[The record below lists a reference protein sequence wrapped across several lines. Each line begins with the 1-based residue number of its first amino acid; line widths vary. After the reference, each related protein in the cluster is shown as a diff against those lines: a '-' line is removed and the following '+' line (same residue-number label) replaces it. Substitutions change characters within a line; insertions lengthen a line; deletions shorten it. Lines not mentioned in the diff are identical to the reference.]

1 MSTFLVLAASGN
13 VGSALST
20 LLEQAGHTVRRATSR
35 VAGAGQV
42 HLDLVSGEGLADAL
56 TGVDGAFLLSPPG
69 YVNQD
74 VLLGRVIEE
83 AKSRGVRKLV
93 LMTAMGVDA
102 DPSAP
107 LRKAELH
114 LEASGLAWN
123 VIRPNWFM
131 QNFHTFWLHGITHAN
146 AVQLPTGTAKGSFI
160 DARDIAAVAA
170 ALLQQSELEGQAFDL
185 TGGESLD
192 HNEVATLL
200 SRELGRVIGYED
212 IPPDAMRGGLLAAGL
227 PPAYAENLLVILEYF
242 KLGYAARITD
252 AVARI
257 TGTAPRTFAAYVH
270 DYRDAYALAAV

>member
-1 MSTFLVLAASGN
+1 MSTFLVLAANGN
-13 VGSALST
+13 VGSTLST
-20 LLEQAGHTVRRATSR
+20 LLEQASHTVRRATSR
-35 VAGAGQV
+35 TAGAGQV
-42 HLDLVSGEGLADAL
+42 HVDLVSGDGLAEAL
-56 TGVDGAFLLSPPG
+56 TGADGAFLLSPPG
-69 YVNQD
+69 HVNQD
-74 VLLGRVIEE
+74 ELLGRVIEE
-83 AKSRGVRKLV
+83 AKARGVRKIV

-131 QNFHTFWLHGITHAN
+131 QNFHTFWLQGIAHAN

-170 ALLQQSELEGQAFDL
+170 SLLQRSDLDGQAFDL
-185 TGGESLD
+185 TGGEALD
-192 HNEVATLL
+192 HDEVAALL
-200 SRELGRVIGYED
+200 TRELGRDIRYED
-212 IPPDAMRGGLLAAGL
+212 ISPDAMRGGLLAAGL

-252 AVARI
+252 AVAHI
-257 TGTAPRTFAAYVH
+257 TGKAPRTFEAYVR
-270 DYRDAYALAAV
+270 DYRDAYALTAV

>member
-1 MSTFLVLAASGN
+1 MSTVLVLAASGN
-13 VGSALST
+13 VGRELSR
-20 LLEQAGHTVRRATSR
+20 LLEDAGHTVRRATSR
-35 VAGAGQV
+35 PAGAGQV
-42 HLDLVSGEGLADAL
+42 RLDLVSGEGVGDAL
-56 TGVDGAFLLSPPG
+56 SGVDAAFLLAPPG

-74 VLLGRVIEE
+74 ALLGRVIDE
-83 AKSRGVRKLV
+83 AVARGVRKIV

-102 DPSAP
+102 DPTAP
-107 LRKAELH
+107 LRKAEVH

-146 AVQLPTGTAKGSFI
+146 AVQLPTGTARGSFI

-170 ALLQQSELEGQAFDL
+170 SLLQRSDLDGQAFDL
-185 TGGESLD
+185 TGGEALTHD
-192 HNEVATLL
+192 EVAAML
-200 SRELGRVIGYED
+200 SHELGRPIRYDD
-212 IPPDAMRGGLLAAGL
+212 IAPAVMRDGLLAAGL
-227 PPAYAENLLVILEYF
+227 PAAYAESLLVILEYF

-257 TGTAPRTFAAYVH
+257 TGSAPRPFHAYVR